1 MKKFR
6 NEQKHL
12 AQRRRGAESTKKIKQ
27 LFISNLCASASLRE
41 IVNFFTRSKYRF
53 PFMPAKRL
61 GKSDQRKPPAKL
73 TLLHI
78 GVNPSLNREILRF
91 SPFTSAPQ
99 YGNYSS
105 NLPGA
110 LASGGQHASYRLTE
124 SKWAG
129 LGSQMACR
137 WSGCSHG
144 ASAPATLYSPGK
156 ISHIDGPHGALHA
169 WLSRRSGRRTT
180 RSLR

>member
-1 MKKFR
+1 MRFLHYSAAR
-6 NEQKHL
+6 
-12 AQRRRGAESTKKIKQ
+12 
-27 LFISNLCASASLRE
+27 ISNQTKRGG
-41 IVNFFTRSKYRF
+41 TRDSGFGSRVRRNDVRYRF
-53 PFMPAKRL
+53 PFMPARTV
-61 GKSDQRKPPAKL
+61 GEIRSEGTPAKS
-73 TLLHI
+73 TLLYI

-110 LASGGQHASYRLTE
+110 LASGGERASYPMTE